1 MIAGL
6 AVALVLGVAQYP
18 GDAPLASA
26 SRRFT
31 VANEDRAEAS
41 RAGNHHVLYVVERRS
56 GARRPLLEY
65 PRQVTV
71 AWAPDREALAVTN
84 HVGSTQT
91 TLAVFVLEGD
101 AFRKVDV
108 AEALFAAFPNLR
120 GELAPYLHVHL
131 ELVGWRR
138 DGVECRLRAYA
149 GQGPNLARRYAVSG
163 DGRAKRL

>member
-1 MIAGL
+1 MIATLL
-6 AVALVLGVAQYP
+6 AALLLSAAQYP
-18 GDAPLASA
+18 GDAPLSSA

-31 VANEDRAEAS
+31 VANEDRTEAS
-41 RAGNHHVLYVVERRS
+41 KAGNRHALYVVERKS
-56 GARRPLLEY
+56 GNRLPLLEY

-91 TLAVFVLEGD
+91 TLSFFVLEGGS
-101 AFRKVDV
+101 FRKVDV
-108 AEALFAAFPNLR
+108 AEALFASFPNLR

-138 DGVECRLRAYA
+138 DGVECRLRASA
-149 GQGPNLARRYAVSG
+149 GTGPNVSRQYLVTANG
-163 DGRAKRL
+163 KAKRS

>member
-1 MIAGL
+1 ML
-6 AVALVLGVAQYP
+6 AVLLATLVLSAARYP

-26 SRRFT
+26 SRRFV
-31 VANEDRAEAS
+31 VADEGPDAARAS
-41 RAGNHHVLYVVERRS
+41 GRHVLYVVERRS

-71 AWAPDREALAVTN
+71 AWAPDREALAVASE
-84 HVGSTQT
+84 VGSTQT
-91 TLAVFVLEGD
+91 TLSVFVLEGQT
-101 AFRKVDV
+101 FRKLEVG
-108 AEALFAAFPNLR
+108 EALFTTFPNLR

-149 GQGPNLARRYAVSG
+149 GSGPNVSRRYVVSV